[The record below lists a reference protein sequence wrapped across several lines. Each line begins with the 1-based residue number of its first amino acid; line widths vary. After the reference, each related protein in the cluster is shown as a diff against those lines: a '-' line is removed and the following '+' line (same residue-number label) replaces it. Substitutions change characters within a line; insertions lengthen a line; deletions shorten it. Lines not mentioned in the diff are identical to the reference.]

1 MAAPHALEA
10 DVKELRAEITRL
22 ASEHAVKYDEAE
34 QFAASVKAKNP
45 DTPVFEL
52 AEFNDIDAAYTAADV
67 LKEKQADLTDKL
79 AKVLSH
85 GGREVNTDTRREPG
99 AELAG
104 GTIGSRLVAS
114 TQYQSLLASGELQSG
129 KRIDLP
135 LIEVASRNE
144 LNSFLAASDGAGL
157 INRDQQLLPTVQIPR
172 RSVRLLDMIT
182 IAQTD
187 SDVVDWS
194 RQSTRT
200 DSTTNVAPGTASTES
215 VYAWEKATATVRRI
229 AHHAIVLKSQLADQ
243 ARMATEIN
251 GELQDGVL
259 LRTEAQVLAGNG
271 AGENFPGITGTA
283 GIATQAK
290 AADTIPDAVHKGIT
304 AVRVALEN
312 DINAIGVHP
321 NDYQRYVL
329 VKDSAGNY
337 LSGRGPQ
344 DSTAATIWG
353 YPAIVSTVF
362 TEGTAMAAN
371 WKWAY
376 LWLRTGVSLT
386 SGYINDQLIT
396 DMMTMVAEYRAA
408 FAVKQP
414 KAFCTITGLNV

>member
-22 ASEHAVKYDEAE
+22 ASEHAAKYDEAE

-52 AEFNDIDAAYTAADV
+52 AEFSDIDAAYTAADV
-67 LKEKQADLTDKL
+67 LKEKQADLTEKL

-85 GGREVNTDTRREPG
+85 GGREVNTDTRRTDAPVT
-99 AELAG
+99 AG
-104 GTIGSRLVAS
+104 SLGSRLVAS
-114 TQYQSLLASGELQSG
+114 TEYQTLLASGSLHSSN
-129 KRIDLP
+129 P
-135 LIEVASRNE
+135 VTMPNVEVASRAE
-144 LNSFLAASDGAGL
+144 LNSWLAASSGTGL

-187 SDVVDWS
+187 SDIVDWS
-194 RQSTRT
+194 RQSTLT
-200 DSTTNVAPGTASTES
+200 QAAAGVAPGTASAES
-215 VYAWEKATATVRRI
+215 TYAWEKQTAVVKRI
-229 AHHAIVLKSQLADQ
+229 AHHTTVLKTQLADA
-243 ARMATEIN
+243 ARMETEIN
-251 GELQDGVL
+251 SELQNGIL

-271 AGENFPGITGTA
+271 AGENFAGIVGTA
-283 GIATQAK
+283 GISTQAK
-290 AADTIPDAVHKGIT
+290 GADTIPDAVHKGIT
-304 AVRVALEN
+304 AVRVALED

-329 VKDSAGNY
+329 VKDSTGNY

-362 TEGTAMAAN
+362 TEGTALAGN
-371 WKWAY
+371 WMWAY
-376 LWLRTGVSLT
+376 LWLRSGVTLG
-386 SGYINDQLIT
+386 SGYINAQLIEA
-396 DMMTMVAEYRAA
+396 MMTMTAEYRAA

-414 KAFCTITGLNV
+414 KAFCTITGLNA